1 MQKYNSNYLFNTIER
16 WTLENWNWTRFEHEI
31 EHNFKHDIA
40 QEIKQEFEHEFEHEI
55 EHELEHEIEHKIKH
69 DIALEIE
76 HEKLYTCIRL
86 STKLDTI
93 YKFNTS

>member
-1 MQKYNSNYLFNTIER
+1 MQKYKSNNLFNTIER

-31 EHNFKHDIA
+31 EHNFKYDIA
-40 QEIKQEFEHEFEHEI
+40 QEIKQEFEHEFEHEF
-55 EHELEHEIEHKIKH
+55 KH
-69 DIALEIE
+69 EIE

-93 YKFNTS
+93 YIINLISR